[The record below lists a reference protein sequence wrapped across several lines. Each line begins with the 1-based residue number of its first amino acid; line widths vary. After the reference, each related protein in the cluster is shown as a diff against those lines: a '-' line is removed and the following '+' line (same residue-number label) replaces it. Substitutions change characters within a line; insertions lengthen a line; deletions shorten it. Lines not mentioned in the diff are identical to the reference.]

1 MSTHGRTPLFLELTN
16 RVVVVVGGG
25 AVAASKLDAL
35 LRAGARVQVIAP
47 EIQPRIASLDV
58 TLVRRSFVPEDL
70 DGAWLAVAAGP
81 PDVNREVA
89 RAAEQRRVWVNA
101 VDDPN
106 AASAFAGGVL
116 RRAGVTI
123 AISTS
128 GQAPALAG
136 LLREALEA
144 VIPEELETWIDEAR
158 TQRRR
163 WKAEGV
169 PFEKRR
175 PLLLQALNR
184 LYDDPVEEAS

>member
-1 MSTHGRTPLFLELTN
+1 MSTHGRIPLFLELTD

-58 TLVRRSFVPEDL
+58 RLVRRGFVPEDL

-89 RAAEQRRVWVNA
+89 RAAERRRVWVNA
-101 VDDPN
+101 VDDPH

-144 VIPEELETWIDEAR
+144 VIPEEIETWMDEAR
-158 TQRRR
+158 AQRRR

-169 PFEKRR
+169 PFERRR
-175 PLLLQALNR
+175 PLLLRALNR
-184 LYDDPVEEAS
+184 LYDGSVEEAS

>member
-1 MSTHGRTPLFLELTN
+1 MSTHGRIPLFLELTG
-16 RVVVVVGGG
+16 RAVVVVGGG
-25 AVAASKLDAL
+25 NVAASKLEAL
-35 LRAGARVQVIAP
+35 LNAGARVRVIAP

-58 TLVRRSFVPEDL
+58 TLVRRGFVPEDL

-81 PDVNREVA
+81 PEVNREVA

-101 VDDPN
+101 VDDPP

-116 RRAGVTI
+116 RRAGLTI

-144 VIPEELETWIDEAR
+144 VIPEEIETWIDEAR
-158 TQRRR
+158 AQRRR
-163 WKAEGV
+163 WKAEGA
-169 PFEKRR
+169 PFERRR